1 MTAIL
6 VVGNLSDGFQ
16 FVGPFADLNSAAS
29 YSEHLGMP
37 DSWVVTLK
45 RPDRPAPSQGS
56 VLKWR
61 AEFLGCYDQY
71 REHNGKTFT
80 VLGVHDPR
88 AYDSE
93 EVGTMFVVRLSCG
106 TVVVAW
112 PEEVVDRW
120 FVDGELPVGEPP
132 VRPDGPKS

>member
-16 FVGPFADLNSAAS
+16 FVGPFTDHDAATACPRA
-29 YSEHLGMP
+29 GW
-37 DSWVVTLK
+37 DSWVATLD
-45 RPDRPAPSQGS
+45 RPERPAPPQGS

-80 VLGVHDPR
+80 VLGLHDPR

-132 VRPDGPKS
+132 VRPAGPKS

>member
-6 VVGNLSDGFQ
+6 VTGNLSDGFQ
-16 FVGPFADLNSAAS
+16 FIGPFVDHGAAAN
-29 YSEHLGMP
+29 YSEKPSME
-37 DSWVVTLK
+37 DSWIATLD
-45 RPDRPAPSQGS
+45 RPERPAPPQGS

-61 AEFLGCYDQY
+61 AEFLGFYDQY

-112 PEEVVDRW
+112 PEEIVDGW

-132 VRPDGPKS
+132 MRPAGPKS